1 MARRRGNP
9 NWGKVMVGF
18 AHQLP
23 TAFEQEVRRLGLN
36 TQTFATSRELR
47 RWCERNKDRCYIPEQ
62 LLKSWGISANGNW
75 SE

>member
-9 NWGKVMVGF
+9 NWCSGF
-18 AHQLP
+18 MPVPKLP
-23 TAFEQEVRRLGLN
+23 TAFEEEVRRLGLN
-36 TQTFATSRELR
+36 AQTFATSRELR

-62 LLKSWGISANGNW
+62 LLKIWGISVQPNM